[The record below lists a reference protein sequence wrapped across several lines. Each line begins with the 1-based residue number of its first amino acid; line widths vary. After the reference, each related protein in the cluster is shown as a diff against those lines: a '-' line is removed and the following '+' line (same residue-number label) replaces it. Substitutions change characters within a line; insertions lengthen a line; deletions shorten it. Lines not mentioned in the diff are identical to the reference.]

1 MELEEMKR
9 QWSDMSAE
17 LSQQNI
23 VNKKLIMEM
32 TQERFRN
39 KISTIRKYEG
49 IGTLFCIPVALLILF
64 NIQKMDSGIL
74 LACAIF
80 CITTLIIIPI
90 ISLRLIG
97 QMNQSTIIHNNY
109 KQSIIDF
116 AKSKKRFMLLQK
128 LGGFYGILLMFAITP
143 VFNRIGGDEVY
154 EFSPFFWIG
163 AAAFL
168 LIFSRWGY
176 KKYEGMTRQ
185 AEELLKSLDEESD
198 FI

>member
-9 QWSDMSAE
+9 QWNGMSAE
-17 LSQQNI
+17 LAQQKI

-39 KISTIRKYEG
+39 KISIIGKYEG
-49 IGTLFCIPVALLILF
+49 IGSLICIPAAIYILF

-74 LACAIF
+74 MACAVF
-80 CITTLIIIPI
+80 CITTLIILPI
-90 ISLRLIG
+90 ISFRLIS
-97 QMNQSTIIHNNY
+97 QMQQSAIIHHNY

-116 AKSKKRFMLLQK
+116 AKSRNRFMLLQK
-128 LGGFYGILLMFAITP
+128 LGGVYGILLMLAITP
-143 VFNRIGGDEVY
+143 VINRISGDEVF

-163 AAAFL
+163 ASMFL

-176 KKYEGMTRQ
+176 RKYEGMTEQ
-185 AEELLKSLDEESD
+185 AEELLRSLEDEV
-198 FI
+198 